1 MKPFLISIGGA
12 HSGCG
17 KTCVAELLLKNL
29 SGSWGAIKYTKTAFY
44 TSISEET
51 TPSVNG
57 KDTQRMLAAG
67 AKRVLW
73 LQSPEDELSEALSVA
88 LDMLSD
94 CNGVIIEGNS
104 TIEFLSTDIVIF
116 VFGRDP
122 ERLKKSAHNV
132 IKKADLLI
140 YNCKI
145 SKGSQHQNIFSL
157 LEKTDQQHI
166 LKVTM
171 EKIQEKN
178 LTQARQKLIRAAKDG
193 KISCAVA
200 RKIAEEFD
208 LPYKEIGNIANREGI
223 KIKDCEL
230 GCF

>member
-1 MKPFLISIGGA
+1 MNRFLISIGGA

-17 KTCVAELLLKNL
+17 KTHVAELLLRNL
-29 SGSWGAIKYTKTAFY
+29 KGRWGAIKHTKTAFY
-44 TSISEET
+44 TSISEEN
-51 TPSVNG
+51 TPLKNG

-73 LQSPEDELSEALSVA
+73 LQSPEDELSEALPVA

-94 CNGVIIEGNS
+94 CSGVIIEGNS
-104 TIEFLSTDIVIF
+104 AIEFLSADIVIF

-132 IKKADLLI
+132 IKKADFLV
-140 YNCKI
+140 YN
-145 SKGSQHQNIFSL
+145 SKLSERSDNQKVYSL
-157 LEKTDQQHI
+157 LDKEDLKHI
-166 LKVTM
+166 LKEVM
-171 EKIQEKN
+171 DKIQEKN
-178 LTQARQKLIRAAKDG
+178 LQQARQRLIKAAKDG

-208 LPYKEIGNIANREGI
+208 LPYKEIGNMANKEGI